1 MEFSAAVREAN
12 LEQMKGGLFDV
23 IVIGGGITGAGIA
36 RDAAIRGLSVV
47 LVEKG
52 DFASGTSSRSA
63 RMIHGGLRYL
73 AHRQFRLVLS
83 ACAERNR
90 LGKLA
95 PRLVRPIAFTFPVYW
110 HSTNSLLKIRLGM
123 WLYYFLGLFRNIKRH
138 RILNPAQTAR
148 LEPILPQQG
157 LVGAAHY
164 YDCLVDDARLT
175 LATIQS
181 AYQHG
186 ALVANYAQVSGL
198 LKENG
203 KVSGIQ
209 VLDRL
214 SGETFT
220 VRARATVNATGVW
233 VDQVRHMD
241 DSDAEEIIR
250 ANRGSHLVLPR
261 EKLNIQSAVA
271 FIGADNNRAIYA
283 VPWEETCI
291 VGTTDVDHSGDL
303 DEVTVTTQEVE
314 SLLNS
319 TNFMFPGANLRLD
332 DIISTFAGLRPL
344 IDEKGKT
351 PYQVSRDHQIIESQ
365 AGLISIAGGKLTTY
379 RRMAEDLVDLVSE
392 RLEEGFGIRAAQ
404 NNKSDQVSLTDA
416 SFDPESKL
424 AELAEAYPNV
434 DHDVLRHLVHT
445 YGTDCSIV
453 LAPIGDND
461 QMTHRIVS
469 GLPYIRAEIPY
480 MIAYEM
486 AVTLNDLLIRRTH
499 IIHEDRDQG
508 LGCAPDVALMMAQYL
523 GWDSAE
529 IKRQI
534 GDYNRDV
541 DLSRAYLN

>member
-1 MEFSAAVREAN
+1 
-12 LEQMKGGLFDV
+12 
-23 IVIGGGITGAGIA
+23 
-36 RDAAIRGLSVV
+36 
-47 LVEKG
+47 
-52 DFASGTSSRSA
+52 
-63 RMIHGGLRYL
+63 
-73 AHRQFRLVLS
+73 
-83 ACAERNR
+83 
-90 LGKLA
+90 
-95 PRLVRPIAFTFPVYW
+95 
-110 HSTNSLLKIRLGM
+110 M

-181 AYQHG
+181 AHQHG

-203 KVSGIQ
+203 KVTGVQ

-214 SGETFT
+214 RGDTFT
-220 VRARATVNATGVW
+220 VQARATVNATGVW

-241 DSDAEEIIR
+241 DSDAEEIVR

-261 EKLNIQSAVA
+261 EKLNIQNAVA
-271 FIGADNNRAIYA
+271 FIGADNHRAIYA

-303 DEVTVTTQEVE
+303 DEVTVTAQEVE

-319 TNFMFPGANLRLD
+319 TNHMFPGANLRSD

-351 PYQVSRDHQIIESQ
+351 PYQVSRDHEIIESE

-392 RLEEGFGIRAAQ
+392 RLEEGFGIRTAN

-416 SFDPESKL
+416 SFDPELEL
-424 AELAEAYPNV
+424 AELAEAYPHI
-434 DHDVLRHLVHT
+434 DHTVLRHLVHT
-445 YGTDCSIV
+445 YGTDSSIV
-453 LAPIGDND
+453 LAPIENND
-461 QMTHRIVS
+461 QMTHRIVPS
-469 GLPYIRAEIPY
+469 LPYIRAEIPY
-480 MIAYEM
+480 MIEYEM
-486 AVTLNDLLIRRTH
+486 ASTLSDVLIRRTH

-508 LGCAPDVALMMAQYL
+508 LECAPEVALIMAQHL
-523 GWDSAE
+523 GWDSDE
-529 IKRQI
+529 IERQI
-534 GDYNRDV
+534 GDYNREV
-541 DLSRAYLN
+541 ELSRAYIN

>member
-1 MEFSAAVREAN
+1 M
-12 LEQMKGGLFDV
+12 
-23 IVIGGGITGAGIA
+23 
-36 RDAAIRGLSVV
+36 
-47 LVEKG
+47 
-52 DFASGTSSRSA
+52 
-63 RMIHGGLRYL
+63 
-73 AHRQFRLVLS
+73 
-83 ACAERNR
+83 
-90 LGKLA
+90 
-95 PRLVRPIAFTFPVYW
+95 
-110 HSTNSLLKIRLGM
+110 GM

-157 LVGAAHY
+157 RVGAAHY

-186 ALVANYAQVSGL
+186 ALVANYAQVNGL

-203 KVSGIQ
+203 KVSGVQ

-214 SGETFT
+214 RGDTLN
-220 VRARATVNATGVW
+220 VQARATVNATGVW

-241 DSDAEEIIR
+241 DSDAEGIVR

-283 VPWEETCI
+283 VPWGETCI

-303 DEVTVTTQEVE
+303 DEVTVTAQEVE

-319 TNFMFPGANLRLD
+319 TNFMFPGANLRSD

-351 PYQVSRDHQIIESQ
+351 PYQVSRDHEIIESQ

-392 RLEEGFGIRAAQ
+392 RLEEGFGIQAAQ
-404 NNKSDQVSLTDA
+404 NNRSDQVSLTDT
-416 SFDPESKL
+416 SFDPELKL
-424 AELAEAYPNV
+424 AELAEAYPHV
-434 DHDVLRHLVHT
+434 DRDVLRHLAHT

-453 LAPIGDND
+453 LALIENND

-469 GLPYIRAEIPY
+469 SLPYIRAEIPY

-523 GWDSAE
+523 GWDSDE

-534 GDYNRDV
+534 GYYNREV